1 MVFEQ
6 GRETRVKYGKG
17 VRKMLSERLTEK
29 FGYTDIFQFC
39 SFYIAFSKLQTVSEI
54 SKGSEVWVK
63 EDLDFAHTETRN
75 RMFFYFLGLT
85 TLYLCAST
93 TLKHVAFM
101 RLKITTCSGA
111 YANSSDKLAA
121 ACMNVWN

>member
-6 GRETRVKYGKG
+6 GRDTRVKYGKG

-39 SFYIAFSKLQTVSEI
+39 SFYIAYSKLQTVSEI

-63 EDLDFAHTETRN
+63 DLDFAHIETRN
-75 RMFFYFLGLT
+75 RMFFLLPWSH
-85 TLYLCAST
+85 YLI
-93 TLKHVAFM
+93 LM
-101 RLKITTCSGA
+101 RIDNPQTRSFYEIEDHNL
-111 YANSSDKLAA
+111 
-121 ACMNVWN
+121 